1 MAPERGDL
9 APGGVLADGIT
20 LGRTFARLPSV
31 DVRRPG
37 RIVALRQPLS
47 VVMVGG
53 MCAGK
58 SVLAHGAETHPT
70 LTGRCEVVPRCSTRE
85 PRQGDAADGVTSIG
99 WEEFRARHEAGY
111 FALSWVR
118 PMADGS
124 SIGYGCLGP
133 SADVVPIFM
142 AGHGVYTNK
151 ETVRPPGALENALVV
166 GVHAP
171 ASVRAERLRSRS
183 PDVVARGPATI
194 DKLLAHDDV
203 AMSSNVDLII
213 RNHGDN
219 EANAVEDFVRVLAVM
234 LDRMG

>member
-1 MAPERGDL
+1 MALEHDDL
-9 APGGVLADGIT
+9 PPGGVLADGTT
-20 LGRTFARLPSV
+20 LGRALARLPSV
-31 DVRRPG
+31 DLRRPE
-37 RIVALRQPLS
+37 RIIALRKPLC

-58 SVLAHGAETHPT
+58 SALAHDAEVHPE

-118 PMADGS
+118 PLADGS
-124 SIGYGCLGP
+124 TIGYGCLGP

-151 ETVRPPGALENALVV
+151 ETVRPPGALENALIV

-171 ASVRAERLRSRS
+171 ASVRAERLGRRS
-183 PDVVARGPATI
+183 PDVVARGPAAV
-194 DKLLAHDDV
+194 DKLIAHDDA
-203 AMSSNVDLII
+203 AMSSNV
-213 RNHGDN
+213 
-219 EANAVEDFVRVLAVM
+219 
-234 LDRMG
+234 